1 MDREESMEIED
12 GRNSAAA
19 EARLDIEDHERV
31 VVTPLPTNEIIAG
44 SQSYF
49 SSSI

>member
-1 MDREESMEIED
+1 MDFED

-19 EARLDIEDHERV
+19 EARLDIEDHEPRS

-44 SQSYF
+44 S
-49 SSSI
+49 